1 MKIKTT
7 KSEHYPVTV
16 TLSDG
21 RKLKIPRQ
29 AAFADE
35 YIRKHGCSLV
45 AEYIALEYIGVRRTL
60 NQLKKWHFKNTPGYV
75 HPKVT
80 VWAVSAYLS
89 NMWDVIAVTVYYRIV
104 TAKRIRRAI
113 EAGHLVIMEQGPP
126 GTKVIH
132 TVALIPDKG
141 RCYCASHGKVVEV
154 DINKIAKTATSNEKY
169 RGMIIVK
176 CRKAI
181 S

>member
-1 MKIKTT
+1 MKIKKT
-7 KSEHYPVTV
+7 KSEHYPVTAI
-16 TLSDG
+16 LSDG

-29 AAFADE
+29 SAFSDE

-60 NQLKKWHFKNTPGYV
+60 AQLKRWHFKHTKDYV
-75 HPKVT
+75 EPKTT
-80 VWAVSAYLS
+80 VWAVWVYLY
-89 NMWDVIAVTVYYRIV
+89 NRLDVLASSVYYRIV
-104 TAKRIRRAI
+104 TPVRIRRAI

-154 DINKIAKTATSNEKY
+154 DINKIAKTATNREKY

-176 CRKAI
+176 PRKAE
-181 S
+181 

>member
-1 MKIKTT
+1 MRIKKTN
-7 KSEHYPVTV
+7 SAHYPVTAV
-16 TLSDG
+16 LSDG

-45 AEYIALEYIGVRRTL
+45 AEFIALEYIGARRTL
-60 NQLKKWHFKNTPGYV
+60 HQLKRWNFKNTPNYV
-75 HPKVT
+75 HPKTT
-80 VWAVSAYLS
+80 VWAVWAYLS
-89 NMWDVIAVTVYYRIV
+89 NMWDVLASSVYYRIV
-104 TAKRIRRAI
+104 TPLRIRRAM
-113 EAGHLVIMEQGPP
+113 EAGNMVIMEQGPP

-132 TVALIPDKG
+132 TIALIPDKG

-154 DINKIAKTATSNEKY
+154 DVDKIAKTATNREKY

-176 CRKAI
+176 PRRVK
-181 S
+181 